1 MSERK
6 HRENLQHQAEHT
18 RPRRRMSVLG
28 YLLVLFAV
36 AFLLLLL
43 AYFQQQRANAEATD
57 ALKQSVSAVDTIE
70 KMIAE
75 NEQLRE
81 QVEQLEAETKT
92 LGQENQNL
100 KTLTENLTARLEKT
114 QAAMDYFWQVD
125 EAYVRGR
132 YGLCRDLIQEMEDVT
147 QGTALKDYL
156 PTESATDTDR
166 FSPAQRYQ
174 EIYDSLY

>member
-1 MSERK
+1 
-6 HRENLQHQAEHT
+6 
-18 RPRRRMSVLG
+18 MSVLG

-43 AYFQQQRANAEATD
+43 AYFQQQRANTEATD
-57 ALKQSVSAVDTIE
+57 VLKQSVSAVDTIE

-81 QVEQLEAETKT
+81 QVEQLEAETTT
-92 LGQENQNL
+92 LGQENQSL
-100 KTLTENLTARLEKT
+100 KTLTDNLTVQLEKT

-132 YGLCRDLIQEMEDVT
+132 YGLCRDLIQEMEDT
-147 QGTALKDYL
+147 AQGSALKDYL
-156 PTESATDTDR
+156 PAESATDTDR

>member
-43 AYFQQQRANAEATD
+43 AYLQQQRANAEATD

-75 NEQLRE
+75 NEQLRD
-81 QVEQLEAETKT
+81 QVEQLEAETTT
-92 LGQENQNL
+92 LGQENQSL
-100 KTLTENLTARLEKT
+100 KTLTDNLTARLEKT

-125 EAYVRGR
+125 EAYVRG
-132 YGLCRDLIQEMEDVT
+132 RDLIQEMEDVT

>member
-1 MSERK
+1 
-6 HRENLQHQAEHT
+6 
-18 RPRRRMSVLG
+18 MSVLG

-81 QVEQLEAETKT
+81 QVEQLEAEATT
-92 LGQENQNL
+92 LDQENQSL
-100 KTLTENLTARLEKT
+100 KTLTGNLTAQLEKT

-156 PTESATDTDR
+156 PTESVTDTDR

>member
-57 ALKQSVSAVDTIE
+57 VLKQSVSAVDTIE

-81 QVEQLEAETKT
+81 QVEQLEAETTT
-92 LGQENQNL
+92 LGQENQSL
-100 KTLTENLTARLEKT
+100 KTLTDNLTVQLEKT

-132 YGLCRDLIQEMEDVT
+132 YGLCRDLIQEMEDT
-147 QGTALKDYL
+147 AQGSALKDYL
-156 PTESATDTDR
+156 PAESATDTDR

>member
-6 HRENLQHQAEHT
+6 HQENLQHQAEHT

-81 QVEQLEAETKT
+81 QVETETNT
-92 LGQENQNL
+92 LDQENQSL
-100 KTLTENLTARLEKT
+100 KTLTDSLTAQLEKT
-114 QAAMDYFWQVD
+114 RTAMDYFWQVD

-132 YGLCRDLIQEMEDVT
+132 YGLCRDLIQAMEDAT
-147 QGTALKDYL
+147 QGSALKEYL
-156 PTESATDTDR
+156 PAESATDTDR

>member
-1 MSERK
+1 
-6 HRENLQHQAEHT
+6 
-18 RPRRRMSVLG
+18 MSVLG

-81 QVEQLEAETKT
+81 QVEQLEAETTT
-92 LGQENQNL
+92 LGQENQSL
-100 KTLTENLTARLEKT
+100 KTLTDSLTARLEKT
-114 QAAMDYFWQVD
+114 QTAMDYFWQVD

-156 PTESATDTDR
+156 PTESTTDTDR